1 MPTDGFVGDFALSG
15 PIRSRSVI
23 LKTVD
28 ATQNLLGRAVT
39 LVSGTDHNAVAGGTG
54 AFMGI
59 LTNSKQYSLYG
70 GGTPLTPTLL
80 VSNEMPVQATTVT
93 PGMYV
98 TLSTTANIGDGVAFN
113 NATGAL
119 AAAPGG
125 VAPGG
130 HTTIQGASVIRR
142 NITAAN
148 TTAIIQILNGSSGA
162 SGLPPV
168 VDGFQFVPQGIGSN
182 FSFA

>member
-1 MPTDGFVGDFALSG
+1 M
-15 PIRSRSVI
+15 
-23 LKTVD
+23 
-28 ATQNLLGRAVT
+28 GRAVT
-39 LVSGTDHNAVAGGTG
+39 LVSGSDHNAVAGGTG
-54 AFMGI
+54 AFLGI

-70 GGTPLTPTLL
+70 GDAPLSPTLVVPNDL
-80 VSNEMPVQATTVT
+80 PVQATAVT

-113 NATGAL
+113 NANGAL

-125 VAPGG
+125 VAPSG
-130 HTTIQGASVIRR
+130 HTTIQGALVVRR
-142 NITAAN
+142 NITTAN
-148 TTAIIQILNGSSGA
+148 TTAIIQLLNGSGGA

-168 VDGFQFVPQGIGSN
+168 INGFQFVPQGIGSN